1 MDFDRLEEKLTSI
14 VAKPDEDEFIYDL
27 LLAYDQPKSSIAR
40 LRNGTANLSSRGGEL
55 LWKKKL
61 YFKVERQRDLHVL
74 IDECQKSPTASKH
87 QTRFVIVTDMKT
99 LLAVD
104 MATADSLDIPIK
116 DLPSHY
122 DFFLPWAGLEKAQ
135 VQSENPADIKAAVKM
150 GRLYDLILSDN
161 PVHTTEQRHSLNVF
175 LARLLFCY
183 FAEDTGIF
191 EPNQFTNGVASHTE
205 PDGADL
211 QAYLDKVFR
220 VLSTQPRKGF
230 PQYLQD
236 FPYVNGGLFS
246 EEHHVPMFTRKSRQI
261 IIECG
266 SLDWK
271 AINPDIFGSM
281 IQAVVHDDDRGNL
294 GIHYTSVVNIMKV
307 IEPLFLN
314 DLREQLD
321 AAGKDKKRLHQFLDR
336 LYHLRIFDPA
346 CGSGNFLIIS
356 YKELCKLEIEAF
368 KMLHSKQTTFKYES
382 KVRLSQFYGIELDDF
397 AHETARLSLWLTEHQ
412 MNLAFRE
419 VFGDAKP
426 TLPLQDGGNIVS
438 GNATR
443 LEWTDVRPPSAQNEI
458 FILGN
463 PPYFGAR
470 NQSREQKAD
479 LALVFDNHEDHKDA
493 DYVSCWFLK
502 GAQYVRNR
510 RASTAFVAT
519 NSVCQGEQVGYLW
532 PRILTDLE
540 IGFAHQAFKWTNNAR
555 NNAGVTCVIVGL
567 RNPAQQPKVL
577 FRHRAKRIV
586 SNISPY
592 LIEGGNAVVHLRKA
606 PLSPRPK
613 VVMGNMARDGGHL
626 ILSDE
631 EASYLRR
638 TEPGSAKLLKRF
650 SGGDEF
656 LYSKSRWCL
665 WITDEDL
672 ELAQAIPPV
681 RKRID
686 LVREF
691 RLASPARTTQQYGAI
706 PHKFAQRNYV
716 PGDCIMIPAQ
726 SSEKREY
733 IPMGYLSED
742 IVVSNLAYVVYN
754 SSVWLYGIL
763 SSGMHMA
770 WVRVVGG
777 ALETRPRYSSELCY
791 NTFPFPKLS
800 DTQKHELET
809 LALRVLDLREQHS
822 ESTLA
827 DLYDSQRMP
836 AALRGAHHE
845 LDLAVER
852 CYRKV
857 PFRDD
862 EERFAFLFKEYEKLV
877 KSECKHQ
884 ESS

>member
-1 MDFDRLEEKLTSI
+1 MNFEHLEEKLTSI

-27 LLAYDQPKSSIAR
+27 LSAYDQPRASISR
-40 LRNGTANLSSRGGEL
+40 LRRGTANLSKSTGEI
-55 LWKKKL
+55 LWKRKL
-61 YFKVERQRDLHVL
+61 YFKVERERDLHVL
-74 IDECQKSPTASKH
+74 IDECQKSPVASKH
-87 QTRFVIVTDMKT
+87 RPRFVIVTDMKT
-99 LLAVD
+99 LLAMD
-104 MATADSLDIPIK
+104 MANADSLDIPIK
-116 DLPSHY
+116 DLPKHY

-135 VQSENPADIKAAVKM
+135 ISSENPADIKAAVKM
-150 GRLYDLILSDN
+150 GRLYDLILADN

-175 LARLLFCY
+175 LSRLLFCY

-191 EPNQFTNGVASHTE
+191 APNQFTNGVASHTE
-205 PDGADL
+205 SDGADL
-211 QAYLDKVFR
+211 QAYLEKVFT
-220 VLSTQPRKGF
+220 VLSTQQRKGL

-246 EEHHVPMFTRKSRQI
+246 EEHPVPMFTRKSRQI

-281 IQAVVHDDDRGNL
+281 IQAVVHDDDRGKI
-294 GIHYTSVVNIMKV
+294 GMHYTSVVNIMKV

-321 AAGKDKKRLHQFLDR
+321 AAGKDKKKLQQFLDR
-336 LYHLRIFDPA
+336 LYHLRLFDPA
-346 CGSGNFLIIS
+346 CGSGNFLIIA

-397 AHETARLSLWLTEHQ
+397 AHETARLSLWLTAHQ

-438 GNATR
+438 GNATQ
-443 LEWTDVRPPSAQNEI
+443 LKWTDVCPPSSQNEI
-458 FILGN
+458 LIFGN

-479 LALVFDNHEDHKDA
+479 LALVFDNHEDHKDS

-510 RASTAFVAT
+510 RASIAFVAT

-567 RNPAQQPKVL
+567 RNPAQQPKVI
-577 FRHRAKRIV
+577 FQQRATRIV
-586 SNISPY
+586 KNISPY
-592 LIEGGNAVVHLRKA
+592 LIEGNNSVVRLRKV

-613 VVMGNMARDGGHL
+613 VVMGNMARDGGNL
-626 ILSDE
+626 ILSDD
-631 EASYLRR
+631 EASYLRK
-638 TEPGSAKLLKRF
+638 TEPGSAKFLKRF

-656 LYSKSRWCL
+656 LYSKKRWCL
-665 WITDEDL
+665 WITDETL
-672 ELAQAIPPV
+672 GLAQTITPI
-681 RKRID
+681 RNRID
-686 LVREF
+686 LVRQF
-691 RLASPARTTQQYGAI
+691 RLASTARTTQQYGAI

-716 PGDCIMIPAQ
+716 PGDCIIIPAQ
-726 SSEKREY
+726 SSEQREY
-733 IPMGYLSED
+733 IPMGYLSND
-742 IVVSNLAYVVYN
+742 IVISNLAYVVYN
-754 SSVWLYGIL
+754 SSLWLYAIV
-763 SSGMHMA
+763 SSRMHMA
-770 WVRVVGG
+770 WVRIVGG

-800 DTQKHELET
+800 DDQKNALKRV
-809 LALRVLDLREQHS
+809 ALRVLDVREQHS
-822 ESTLA
+822 ERTLA
-827 DLYDSQRMP
+827 ELYDSQEMP
-836 AALRGAHHE
+836 TALRRAHHE
-845 LDLAVER
+845 LDEAVER
-852 CYRKV
+852 CYRKA
-857 PFRDD
+857 PFKDD
-862 EERFAFLFKEYEKLV
+862 EERFAYLFKEYEKLV
-877 KSECKHQ
+877 ENDGKH
-884 ESS
+884 EENS